1 MKFIRPE
8 DRQLQPTILLV
19 DDLQMFLEIEKD
31 FFKHT
36 DVDIVTARDGVQ
48 ALEAVKSRKPALV
61 FMDLQMPNMD
71 GASCCRAIRSN
82 PDHADTPVVI
92 ISSSSVQQD
101 REESL
106 AAGCNYFLTKP
117 AGRDRFLEIA
127 REFIPGIDRREKRL
141 SCGIAATLKHDGAS
155 IPCTLHDL
163 GADGAYVVTD
173 LASRPGNVLHLCFSL
188 PDGTCIDSLCK
199 VIWSSENGVLRPKGL
214 GLKFALLPKP
224 VRSALAHFLE
234 EL

>member
-1 MKFIRPE
+1 M
-8 DRQLQPTILLV
+8 QPTILLV

-36 DVDIVTARDGVQ
+36 DVNIVTARDGVE
-48 ALEAVKSRKPALV
+48 ALEAVKSKKPALV

-71 GASCCRAIRSN
+71 GATCCKAIRSN
-82 PDHADTPVVI
+82 PDHADLPVVI
-92 ISSSSVQQD
+92 ISSTSVPQD
-101 REESL
+101 KDDCL

-141 SCGIAATLKHDGAS
+141 PCNLTAILQHNGVPSS
-155 IPCTLHDL
+155 CTLYDL
-163 GADGAYVVTD
+163 GVEGAYVITD
-173 LASRPGNVLHLCFSL
+173 VPAKAGNVVNLSFTL
-188 PDGTCIDSLCK
+188 PDGTTVDSLCK
-199 VIWSSENGVLRPKGL
+199 VIWTGASTAIRPKGL

-224 VRSALAHFLE
+224 VRSALAQALE
-234 EL
+234 NL